1 MKPSAGLEAG
11 AAPASART
19 AGLMRKIRKQ
29 RVLLLFSIPFVVW
42 AFVFNYLPL
51 WGWLMA
57 FQNYNPGMGVLGS
70 DWVGI
75 RHFRNFFEDELFL
88 LLMRNTIAISVLN
101 IAAATIGA
109 IGLAVLLNEVRGIV
123 FKRTVQ
129 TISYLPHF
137 ISYVVVAN
145 LFLTLLSPGDGL
157 VNRLLM
163 SLGLVREPI
172 FFFAEERLFWPL
184 VAFINLWK
192 EVGWDAIIYIAAMSA
207 IDPEQYDAA
216 AVDGAGRLRRIWHV
230 TLPGIRPT
238 VVVLLILS
246 ASGILSAGFDPSYLL
261 GNPMVYNYSEVLDTY
276 VYRMGLQQGMYSFAT
291 AVGLFRLV
299 VSLLV
304 LYLVNRLA
312 KRFGDEGIL

>member
-19 AGLMRKIRKQ
+19 AGLMRKILKQ

-42 AFVFNYLPL
+42 AFVFHYLPL